1 MEPNVITLTVYFPT
15 SYIDEDSLRKV
26 QDRLSWGEAALIYW
40 EKSKQ
45 SGGFIKK
52 AKQYHQFILR
62 KEDSLYNAYDEV
74 RRIQS
79 SED

>member
-1 MEPNVITLTVYFPT
+1 MEPNVITLTVYFPV

-26 QDRLSWGEAALIYW
+26 QDRLDWGETALIYW
-40 EKSKQ
+40 DKLKQ
-45 SGGFIKK
+45 HGRLVTK

-62 KEDSLYNAYDEV
+62 KEDSLHDAYDGV

-79 SED
+79 FDD